1 LIAAIRRVLVLT
13 AEFSQVQEQTDQL
26 FRRFTIE
33 LVVLTFLIMAL
44 VLSLMLLRK
53 RGVKAERAT

>member
-1 LIAAIRRVLVLT
+1 LT

-44 VLSLMLLRK
+44 VISLMLLRK